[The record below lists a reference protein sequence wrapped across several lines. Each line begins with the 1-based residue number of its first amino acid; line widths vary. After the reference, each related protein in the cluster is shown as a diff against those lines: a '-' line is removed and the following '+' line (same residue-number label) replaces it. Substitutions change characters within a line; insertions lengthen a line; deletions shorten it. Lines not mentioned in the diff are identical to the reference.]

1 VKVTL
6 ISTVLNCADRVAP
19 FLASL
24 DAQTRRPDEVIVVD
38 GGSSDGTADRF
49 RTDERITVIDTPGA
63 GIAAGRNIA
72 ITHATHEVIAVTD
85 ADCELDPG
93 WLAAVVAPV
102 EAGADVSAG
111 FYAPI
116 VNGFFEACL
125 AAVNLP
131 LSAAEVDPE
140 RFMPSARSVAFRRD
154 AIEAVGGYPE
164 WLAIGEDMWVNHRW
178 RELGMRIAFAPEAV
192 VRWPMRPDLRS
203 TWIQYF
209 RYARGDALAG
219 LYPERHALRFAT
231 YGALAAVLAGRRTWP
246 KLAAATA
253 GAAYA
258 GPPVRRAW
266 TRLAHPTQRA
276 AATVTVPGLL
286 AWVDAAKMAG
296 YAAGLSDRL
305 RGRASPGDGA
315 AQP

>member
-1 VKVTL
+1 VKVSL

-24 DAQTRRPDEVIVVD
+24 DAQTRLPDEVIVVD
-38 GGSSDGTADRF
+38 GGSLDGTADRF
-49 RTDERITVIDTPGA
+49 RAHERLTVIDAPGA

-72 ITHATHEVIAVTD
+72 IAHATHEVIATTD

-93 WLAAVVAPV
+93 WLAAVVAPI

-116 VNGFFEACL
+116 VHGFFEACV

-131 LSAAEVDPE
+131 STAQEVDPG
-140 RFMPSARSVAFRRD
+140 RFMPSARSSAFRRE
-154 AIEAVGGYPE
+154 AIEAAGGYPE

-178 RELGMRIAFAPEAV
+178 RELGMRIVFAPEAV
-192 VRWPMRPDLRS
+192 VRWPMRPDLLA
-203 TWIQYF
+203 TWTQYF

-219 LYPERHALRFAT
+219 MYPERHAVRYLT
-231 YGALAAVLAGRRTWP
+231 YGALAAALAGRRTWP
-246 KLAAATA
+246 KLAAAVAATA
-253 GAAYA
+253 HART
-258 GPPVRRAW
+258 PVRRAW
-266 TRLAHPTQRA
+266 SRLGEPAQRA
-276 AATVTVPGLL
+276 AATVAVPALM
-286 AWVDAAKMAG
+286 AWMDAAKMAG
-296 YAAGLSDRL
+296 YAAGLSERL
-305 RGRASPGDGA
+305 RGGVGSTV